1 MLFGG
6 IWSIDLRLSI
16 QPCGAQNAATRPRSS
31 SPGVCVPVALV
42 FGLPSNEPRWQRR
55 GATLQAVQAE
65 AWATLTSK
73 RKKGAPTSATLPLPV
88 VPSPHLNNRFLM
100 LTTYAFG
107 GTRPARV
114 CPKES
119 TSPLGVA
126 AALFCRGRLE
136 AIPGVHVLDDFL
148 RDRRTLCRDHAQ
160 LVEAGDEL

>member
-1 MLFGG
+1 MRQRDHGHLHRVSVFP
-6 IWSIDLRLSI
+6 LRWCLVSRATSQDGRDAA
-16 QPCGAQNAATRPRSS
+16 QP
-31 SPGVCVPVALV
+31 
-42 FGLPSNEPRWQRR
+42 
-55 GATLQAVQAE
+55 LQAVQAE

-73 RKKGAPTSATLPLPV
+73 RKKGAPTSATLPRPV

-126 AALFCRGRLE
+126 AALFSRGCLE
-136 AIPGVHVLDDFL
+136 AIPRIHVLDDFL